1 MLTLIIAPLILL
13 GALIFFH
20 ELGHFLAC
28 RLTGVR
34 VERFSIGFGP
44 QLFSYQGRE
53 TLYRVALFPLG
64 GYVKPLGEEPGE
76 KISPED
82 YQRSLPAKSAPARF
96 FIFIAGTL
104 ANLLLPIPIFFLI
117 AILGQPTVAPEIGTV
132 NAGSPAE
139 SAGLK
144 TGDLVISA
152 DQEKIRSFEEL
163 IKIIEKHPGQEIL
176 VQLERQGKELAFS
189 LTPELQE
196 GRNLLGEP
204 VREGDAG
211 ILPGEISSRVGISSG
226 SPAEKA
232 GLKTSD
238 TISQVGPTGVNTFRE
253 MRAEMISRSRSEKT
267 LSLKVQRGKNQTDLS
282 LNLPL
287 SESPLSEKSWADL
300 GILAPELFISDVLPD
315 SPASRA
321 GFRSGDRILSAD
333 GKTLSRW
340 EKLVEIVQAGGTT
353 PRQILVEREG
363 KLFNLSVTPE
373 AETAADSP
381 REKSTFRI
389 GIRSYLEYT
398 PGRMIKLR
406 EKNPIKAL
414 VQATGKTV
422 DFSYLTV
429 RGIVSLIQGRIS
441 WKNVGSPILIV
452 KLAGDSA
459 RSGWYPYL
467 FLLII
472 ISINL
477 GILNMLP
484 IPIFD
489 GGQILLLLVE
499 VIIRH
504 PLSLKTREIT
514 QQIGFAL
521 VLLIMALAVY
531 NDLVRFQDDIVNFF
545 KRWF

>member
-1 MLTLIIAPLILL
+1 MLTWIIAPLILL
-13 GALIFFH
+13 GVLIFIH
-20 ELGHFLAC
+20 ELGHFIAC
-28 RLTGVR
+28 RLTRVR

-44 QLFSYQGRE
+44 QLFSFQGRE

-76 KISPED
+76 QISPED
-82 YQRSLPAKSAPARF
+82 YKVSLPAKSAPARF

-144 TGDLVISA
+144 TGDRVLTV
-152 DQEKIRSFEEL
+152 DQKKIRSFEEL
-163 IKIIEKHPGQEIL
+163 AKIIARRPEAPLSIK
-176 VQLERQGKELAFS
+176 LERGGEELAVS
-189 LTPELQE
+189 LTPLRKD

-204 VREGDAG
+204 VEEGDAG
-211 ILPGEISSRVGISSG
+211 ILPGEISSRVGILPG

-232 GLKTSD
+232 GLKTGD
-238 TISQVGPTGVNTFRE
+238 TITRVGIVAVDTFRE
-253 MRAEMISRSRSEKT
+253 VKTEMISPGRSEKILSLT
-267 LSLKVQRGKNQTDLS
+267 VQRDKSDAELSLK
-282 LNLPL
+282 LPL
-287 SESPLSEKSWADL
+287 SPAPLSEKDWDGL
-300 GILAPELFISDVLPD
+300 GILPPELFISDVLPD
-315 SPASRA
+315 SPAARA
-321 GFRSGDRILSAD
+321 GFLPGDRILTVD
-333 GKTLSRW
+333 GKKLSGW
-340 EKLVEIVQAGGTT
+340 EELVKLVQAGGAT
-353 PRQILVEREG
+353 PRQFLVDREG
-363 KLFNLSVTPE
+363 KLFNLAVTPE
-373 AETAADSP
+373 TETPAKSP

-414 VQATGKTV
+414 AQATGKTV
-422 DFSYLTV
+422 EFSYLTV
-429 RGIVSLIQGRIS
+429 RGILSLIQGRIS

-467 FLLII
+467 FLLVI

-477 GILNMLP
+477 GILNLLP

-499 VIIRH
+499 VVIRR
-504 PLSLKTREIT
+504 PLSLKTREVT

-531 NDLVRFQDDIVNFF
+531 NDLIRFQDDIINFF